1 VLPWVKEKQIDDDID
16 QKNDGSSIV
25 DINFTVGTI
34 FVVWHGDNLTGV
46 TGGDQL
52 AAAVGIYRPQTT
64 YVIAIKGF
72 PGTHK
77 FLLLGE
83 EQYTLRYTGR
93 MVLDVNQIIVKEKV
107 EFSNAISPST
117 KGKLSLHFEV
127 APLRLWIENV
137 GGYNSDETCLQ
148 PCDGHDLFE

>member
-1 VLPWVKEKQIDDDID
+1 METLDNGMNTNNIKLTVQEYEALRTKGDEAGKASDTKVATAISQVK
-16 QKNDGSSIV
+16 
-25 DINFTVGTI
+25 TI
-34 FVVWHGDNLTGV
+34 KKKERHHYKTRKKHGRNKEFIWFFLV
-46 TGGDQL
+46 TLSFQW
-52 AAAVGIYRPQTT
+52 T
-64 YVIAIKGF
+64 
-72 PGTHK
+72 
-77 FLLLGE
+77 
-83 EQYTLRYTGR
+83 YTLRYTGR

-127 APLRLWIENV
+127 APLRLWIKNV